1 MTANE
6 GIQMATYFIPQLGP
20 APRWASFLENIT
32 EEMEDQT
39 TRSIYE
45 DYKFVERNELKTLV
59 FMIHSPDHA
68 HSWKHRLGLDH
79 LVGTPTLKPYMHG
92 YFISLKLYDTARIIA
107 NPFAYAEHR
116 EKVVRD
122 KLDKMAETRIRS
134 KKAEVGV
141 KVNKALAEKI
151 LKEEERAKKREER
164 KKKRK
169 MQSAVDDDIA
179 VDGEEAS
186 DEEVQGDEAGG
197 KPSILS
203 DPRFSKVFEDPEFA
217 IDENTREFALLNP
230 SAASQKPGSRRKT
243 AVEEEEEE
251 SDKVSSDGLGESES
265 ESGDD
270 SDSDSSDAGGTF
282 IPRYIS
288 RLSIT
293 SLQNLR
299 SSTLVQGLG
308 KRISVLSK
316 LTTATGSTTGSP
328 TLTWFPCGPRQGQT
342 PNVWE
347 IGTPPLVNGLRPLR
361 HLKIQGGQANP
372 LWATTMGPWKSA
384 GYPLRPVPRM
394 TLTAGKGE
402 AKSRIGERAW
412 RCLGREWRRVVRS
425 MGRFRSRGERGEH
438 KGGRVYGVVVK
449 TSSAGCSIMIRSGNL
464 QFQKACNKYYIVTP
478 QHR

>member
-1 MTANE
+1 
-6 GIQMATYFIPQLGP
+6 
-20 APRWASFLENIT
+20 
-32 EEMEDQT
+32 
-39 TRSIYE
+39 
-45 DYKFVERNELKTLV
+45 
-59 FMIHSPDHA
+59 
-68 HSWKHRLGLDH
+68 
-79 LVGTPTLKPYMHG
+79 MHG

-134 KKAEVGV
+134 KKEVGV

-151 LKEEERAKKREER
+151 LKEEERAKKKEER

-169 MQSAVDDDIA
+169 MQPAVDDEMA

-186 DEEVQGDEAGG
+186 DEEEVKGDEADG

-230 SAASQKPGSRRKT
+230 SAAWQKPGNRRKT

-282 IPRYIS
+282 IPRYIPM
-288 RLSIT
+288 LSLT

-299 SSTLVQGLG
+299 SSILVQGLG

-316 LTTATGSTTGSP
+316 LTTVPGSTTGSP
-328 TLTWFPCGPRQGQT
+328 TLTWFPSVPRGQT
-342 PNVWE
+342 LNVWA
-347 IGTPPLVNGLRPLR
+347 IGTPPLVNVLRLLR
-361 HLKIQGGQANP
+361 HLKIQGGQVNL
-372 LWATTMGPWKSA
+372 LWARTMVPWKSA

-394 TLTAGKGE
+394 TMAVGKGE
-402 AKSRIGERAW
+402 AKSRRGERAW
-412 RCLGREWRRVVRS
+412 RCLGREWRRVGR
-425 MGRFRSRGERGEH
+425 RFRSRGGRGEH
-438 KGGRVYGVVVK
+438 KGGRVCGVVVK
-449 TSSAGCSIMIRSGNL
+449 MSFAGCNIMRRSGSL
-464 QFQKACNKYYIVTP
+464 QFGKACNKYYIVITRHW
-478 QHR
+478 QAHIGR